1 MGDQPLRAVL
11 CDDDATVRRVVR
23 GVVEDCGFEVV
34 GEAGLAE
41 QPKWWAVRAAQ
52 NLKPVTYR
60 CPFCHQ
66 LLPSMKAHVLVLD
79 LSLKGVSGTD
89 VIPAVRTAAPGTQIV
104 VYTAFDTLARLAE
117 EEGVADVV
125 RKDEPEKLEA
135 ALRRVA
141 AEHGHFVT
149 HP

>member
-1 MGDQPLRAVL
+1 MDDLPLRAVL
-11 CDDDATVRRVVR
+11 CDDDATVRHVVR
-23 GVVEDCGFEVV
+23 GIAEDCGFEVV
-34 GEAGLAE
+34 GQAALALEALVLAE
-41 QPKWWAVRAAQ
+41 M
-52 NLKPVTYR
+52 TE
-60 CPFCHQ
+60 
-66 LLPSMKAHVLVLD
+66 AHVLVLD

-125 RKDEPEKLEA
+125 RKDEPGKLEA

-141 AEHGHFVT
+141 AEHGHSVT

>member
-1 MGDQPLRAVL
+1 MGDLPLRAVL
-11 CDDDATVRRVVR
+11 CDDDATVRHVVR
-23 GVVEDCGFEVV
+23 DLAEDCGFEVV
-34 GEAGLAE
+34 GEAALALEALVLAE
-41 QPKWWAVRAAQ
+41 M
-52 NLKPVTYR
+52 T
-60 CPFCHQ
+60 
-66 LLPSMKAHVLVLD
+66 KAHVLVLD

-135 ALRRVA
+135 ALRRIA
-141 AEHGHFVT
+141 AHHGHYVM

>member
-1 MGDQPLRAVL
+1 MSEERLRAVL
-11 CDDDATVRRVVR
+11 CDDDAVVRRVVTDL
-23 GVVEDCGFEVV
+23 VQECGFEVV
-34 GEAGLAE
+34 GQAERALEALVLAE
-41 QPKWWAVRAAQ
+41 M
-52 NLKPVTYR
+52 T
-60 CPFCHQ
+60 
-66 LLPSMKAHVLVLD
+66 KAHVLVLD

-125 RKDEPEKLEA
+125 RKDEPGKLEA

-141 AEHGHFVT
+141 REHGHFVT

>member
-1 MGDQPLRAVL
+1 MGDLPLRAVL
-11 CDDDATVRRVVR
+11 CDDDATVRHVVR
-23 GVVEDCGFEVV
+23 GVAEDCGFEVV
-34 GEAGLAE
+34 GEAALALE
-41 QPKWWAVRAAQ
+41 A
-52 NLKPVTYR
+52 
-60 CPFCHQ
+60 
-66 LLPSMKAHVLVLD
+66 LVLD

>member
-1 MGDQPLRAVL
+1 MEAKEEDPGGLFTYVNYPSTEYLELDFVDLLCVNVYLEDQQSFGAYIARLQNIAGNRPLV
-11 CDDDATVRRVVR
+11 
-23 GVVEDCGFEVV
+23 
-34 GEAGLAE
+34 LAE
-41 QPKWWAVRAAQ
+41 M
-52 NLKPVTYR
+52 T
-60 CPFCHQ
+60 
-66 LLPSMKAHVLVLD
+66 KAHVLVLD

>member
-1 MGDQPLRAVL
+1 MGDLPLRAVL
-11 CDDDATVRRVVR
+11 CDDDATVRHVVR

-34 GEAGLAE
+34 GEAALALEALVLAE
-41 QPKWWAVRAAQ
+41 M
-52 NLKPVTYR
+52 T
-60 CPFCHQ
+60 
-66 LLPSMKAHVLVLD
+66 KAHVLVLD

-141 AEHGHFVT
+141 AEHGHVVT